1 MQPSMQDFSLV
12 VQSMRRMNGY
22 LSAGIP
28 TRIVTDKVLE
38 DFLLVPMIL
47 ITTHRIR
54 LIQLLFGIK
63 VVLKSTN
70 HLNMMPFSICLMK

>member
-38 DFLLVPMIL
+38 DFLLV
-47 ITTHRIR
+47 
-54 LIQLLFGIK
+54 Q
-63 VVLKSTN
+63 
-70 HLNMMPFSICLMK
+70 

>member
-1 MQPSMQDFSLV
+1 
-12 VQSMRRMNGY
+12 MNGY

-38 DFLLVPMIL
+38 DFLLAGMLGMPID
-47 ITTHRIR
+47 TDNYTRIR

-70 HLNMMPFSICLMK
+70 HLNMMPFRSA